1 MAYREEEKKRGI
13 MAAAKDFAL
22 FLGEK
27 KFVDATRFSVTE
39 ATGGKWSKTGMLK
52 LYNDNAEKYANRPI
66 FNFVSGYKN
75 IKNDEYLN
83 AMQSIFNSYF
93 SIEKFEKYVYEIIG
107 EIVRDLERKEK
118 FAIAKEL
125 KEAANCLTIE
135 TAQQIYC

>member
-1 MAYREEEKKRGI
+1 MTYREEEKKRGI

-22 FLGEK
+22 FLGLK

-39 ATGGKWSKTGMLK
+39 ATGGKWSKTGTLK

-83 AMQSIFNSYF
+83 AIQSIFNSYF
-93 SIEKFEKYVYEIIG
+93 SFEKSGKFVYEIIG
-107 EIVRDLERKEK
+107 EIVCDLEKKGK

-125 KEAANCLTIE
+125 KESANCLTIKQ
-135 TAQQIYC
+135 AQQFYC

>member
-1 MAYREEEKKRGI
+1 MGYREEEKKRGI
-13 MAAAKDFAL
+13 IAAAKDFAL
-22 FLGEK
+22 FLGMK

-39 ATGGKWSKTGMLK
+39 ATAGKWSKKGMLK

-66 FNFVSGYKN
+66 FHFVSGHKN

-83 AMQSIFNSYF
+83 AIQSIFNSYF
-93 SIEKFEKYVYEIIG
+93 SVEKSGKFVYEIIG
-107 EIVRDLERKEK
+107 EIVCALERKGK

-135 TAQQIYC
+135 TAKQIYC